1 MFLCTYHII
10 IWYVYIYLSLSPSC
24 TYYVCVIQVLT
35 ASNDHPNWI
44 RLAYPASIVY
54 YGNDASPPPRRVWLG
69 KWLGH
74 GQVARTCWESQI
86 HHSPKWGNTA
96 PLKLEWLLKILS
108 FVAPIAG
115 MGHAWW
121 ASGPIRES
129 QGKHRFLSGA
139 VSTAGS
145 GSKRGSGGLPVA
157 ASASGA
163 AGCSNGESW
172 SRNMAQRG
180 VGRL

>member
-1 MFLCTYHII
+1 M
-10 IWYVYIYLSLSPSC
+10 YIYIYFVFLSLSLC

-54 YGNDASPPPRRVWLG
+54 FCNDASPLPLRYLITKGPLAC
-69 KWLGH
+69 LI
-74 GQVARTCWESQI
+74 GQVVGTWESAIGHVWESQI
-86 HHSPKWGNTA
+86 HHSLKWGNTA
-96 PLKLEWLLKILS
+96 PLNEW
-108 FVAPIAG
+108 
-115 MGHAWW
+115 MGHG
-121 ASGPIRES
+121 GPVGQRITWNH
-129 QGKHRFLSGA
+129 QGVNTAGFLSA

-145 GSKRGSGGLPVA
+145 GSKRGSGRLPV
-157 ASASGA
+157 ASASG